1 MADDEPVTDPLHRRM
16 RRLARPVVGLVAAL
30 ALSPLTP
37 VAPDGVM
44 GATISGVLG
53 AMSYFMAL
61 AMIGARPEVDVAE
74 DVISGEFLDE
84 VHDPR
89 HAA

>member
-1 MADDEPVTDPLHRRM
+1 M
-16 RRLARPVVGLVAAL
+16 RWLARPFVGLLAAL

-61 AMIGARPEVDVAE
+61 AMIGARPEAEVAG
-74 DVISGEFLDE
+74 DVISGEFLEE

-89 HAA
+89 NAA